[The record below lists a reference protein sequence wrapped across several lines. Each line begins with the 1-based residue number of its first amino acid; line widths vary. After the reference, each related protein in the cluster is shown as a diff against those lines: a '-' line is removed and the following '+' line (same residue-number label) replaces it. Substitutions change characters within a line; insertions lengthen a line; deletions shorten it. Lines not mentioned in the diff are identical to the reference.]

1 MVVLSILFSD
11 SPKGPGKRILA
22 FSESLQW
29 FLVWVWVFKVIF
41 WYDIIHC
48 FHQMRFTHAFTAWRK
63 HANCFII
70 MSTIFYI
77 ILGYVTLKTFLCFE
91 FNVFMLS
98 SSGKICDIKLRIW
111 EVEKLRSFACASVFW
126 IIFCPWYFIIF
137 SLVIWALIFNQIVIG
152 FQTKLHKLNHNMAQT
167 LFCSFNNILD
177 SALLHDEPN
186 SNSF

>member
-48 FHQMRFTHAFTAWRK
+48 FHQMIFTHAFTAWRK

-77 ILGYVTLKTFLCFE
+77 ILGYVSLKTFLCFE

-98 SSGKICDIKLRIW
+98 LSGKICDIKLRIA
-111 EVEKLRSFACASVFW
+111 EVLLVPLSFESYSVPGISSFSVWLHGLWFLIKL
-126 IIFCPWYFIIF
+126 
-137 SLVIWALIFNQIVIG
+137 L
-152 FQTKLHKLNHNMAQT
+152 
-167 LFCSFNNILD
+167 LD
-177 SALLHDEPN
+177 SKQ
-186 SNSF
+186 SFIN

>member
-98 SSGKICDIKLRIW
+98 SSGKICDIKLRIA
-111 EVEKLRSFACASVFW
+111 EVLLVPLSFESYSVPGISSFSVWLYGLWFLIKL
-126 IIFCPWYFIIF
+126 
-137 SLVIWALIFNQIVIG
+137 L
-152 FQTKLHKLNHNMAQT
+152 
-167 LFCSFNNILD
+167 LD
-177 SALLHDEPN
+177 SKQ
-186 SNSF
+186 SFIN

>member
-11 SPKGPGKRILA
+11 SPKGPGKRIVA
-22 FSESLQW
+22 FSVSLQW

-70 MSTIFYI
+70 MSTMFYI

-98 SSGKICDIKLRIW
+98 SSGKICDIKLRIA
-111 EVEKLRSFACASVFW
+111 EVLLVPLSFESYSVPGISSFSVWLYGLWFLIKL
-126 IIFCPWYFIIF
+126 
-137 SLVIWALIFNQIVIG
+137 L
-152 FQTKLHKLNHNMAQT
+152 
-167 LFCSFNNILD
+167 LD
-177 SALLHDEPN
+177 SKQN
-186 SNSF
+186 FIN